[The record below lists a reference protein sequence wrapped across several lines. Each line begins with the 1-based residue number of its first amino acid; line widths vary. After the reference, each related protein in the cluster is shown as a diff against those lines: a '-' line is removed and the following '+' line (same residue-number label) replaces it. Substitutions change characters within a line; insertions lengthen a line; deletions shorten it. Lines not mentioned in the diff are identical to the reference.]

1 MILELKSQQMIHKAS
16 QEIRA
21 LMMIALKKEKNSDKE
36 KALKK
41 EKISKKKT
49 TQLDEQIPLLS
60 KQ

>member
-1 MILELKSQQMIHKAS
+1 
-16 QEIRA
+16 
-21 LMMIALKKEKNSDKE
+21 MMIALKKEKNSDKE